1 MNYVFKKIGQPHVVA
16 GARNADLRHV
26 PDLPWIG
33 STQLSSAQL
42 SSARLGLTDYGT
54 RVHVSPVRQGR
65 QMLI

>member
-26 PDLPWIG
+26 PDPPWIG
-33 STQLSSAQL
+33 STQL

>member
-1 MNYVFKKIGQPHVVA
+1 MC
-16 GARNADLRHV
+16 LRKLANLMSWQVRETPTCDMYLIRHG
-26 PDLPWIG
+26 LA
-33 STQLSSAQL
+33 QLNSAQL

>member
-16 GARNADLRHV
+16 GARNETPTCDMYLIRHG
-26 PDLPWIG
+26 LA
-33 STQLSSAQL
+33 QLNSAQL